1 MILVGLMK
9 SFELNENLKLQI
21 NIKYYSLQI
30 DINYRFMI
38 NNNLVSLNS
47 IVKAEKGGEFVENR
61 VSNKDEI
68 RIILYIVLEE
78 YIGVLIIYLRVE
90 PEIFEVQKMVVV
102 NRPWELSQVFL
113 PIKILVIFKL
123 EVKKANFIQVK
134 QFLIHFLLYEGLK
147 TVCPE

>member
-1 MILVGLMK
+1 
-9 SFELNENLKLQI
+9 
-21 NIKYYSLQI
+21 
-30 DINYRFMI
+30 MI

-47 IVKAEKGGEFVENR
+47 IVTAEKGREFVENR

-68 RIILYIVLEE
+68 RIILYIVLKE
-78 YIGVLIIYLRVE
+78 YIGVLIIYLRVK

-113 PIKILVIFKL
+113 PIKILVIFIL
-123 EVKKANFIQVK
+123 EVKKADFIQVK

-147 TVCPE
+147 AICPE